1 MTSSHRS
8 RSIVLQAS
16 KLATAG
22 ACAPIAGGKQ
32 WRQALRRQSFWRPPI
47 SAPLNLSPWHNWK
60 NTGFRAQFINV
71 KEPNLR
77 ASVIL
82 TPSPATCNKATLIRQ
97 RLRLE
102 SARSRV

>member
-1 MTSSHRS
+1 MVINMDES
-8 RSIVLQAS
+8 Q
-16 KLATAG
+16 
-22 ACAPIAGGKQ
+22 
-32 WRQALRRQSFWRPPI
+32 LRTIEQI
-47 SAPLNLSPWHNWK
+47 E
-60 NTGFRAQFINV
+60 QFLNV

-77 ASVIL
+77 ASAIL

>member
-1 MTSSHRS
+1 M
-8 RSIVLQAS
+8 
-16 KLATAG
+16 G
-22 ACAPIAGGKQ
+22 YP
-32 WRQALRRQSFWRPPI
+32 F
-47 SAPLNLSPWHNWK
+47 
-60 NTGFRAQFINV
+60 NV